1 MNKVTFTVTAT
12 MNQRWVNDF
21 CSLLKWMNIAVLS
34 AIRHSLDFTRM
45 GMETLG
51 RNFKSASRLNK
62 KTGFL
67 KRRYWESP
75 K

>member
-21 CSLLKWMNIAVLS
+21 CSLLKWMEHADSVGHS
-34 AIRHSLDFTRM
+34 SSLDFTRM